1 MAKDKR
7 PALQFYIGDWKK
19 DPELRAC
26 SLAARGLWFEMI
38 CLMYESPRRGYLII
52 KDKPPSVASLA
63 RIVGADVA
71 DVGPLL
77 KELDEMG
84 VYSIEDGVIYCRRMV
99 RDAKR
104 TEIYRTNGV
113 KGGNPALVGDLV
125 NQKSNPRVNQ
135 KSNPPLKPEVIPFV
149 EDEEEECI
157 LSSGSNAVEP
167 FEVFFHA
174 YPENKRPDPGHAR
187 LHWYRK
193 NLDQHAPAIMAALAK
208 AKSNPGWAD
217 RFAPR
222 IDRWL
227 AGKPWLKATTPLDSI
242 RDARESDALMVRQL
256 PSDAVERIVEAL
268 KAKHAKFANWPKSQ
282 FVNTPPPEF
291 VAMVK
296 ENHHAA

>member
-26 SLAARGLWFEMI
+26 SLAARGLWIDML

-71 DVGPLL
+71 DIEPLL
-77 KELDEMG
+77 RELDEMG

-125 NQKSNPRVNQ
+125 NQNSNPRLNQ
-135 KSNPPLKPEVIPFV
+135 KSNPPVNREVIPFV
-149 EDEEEECI
+149 EDEDEDADAES
-157 LSSGSNAVEP
+157 LSLGSKAREP
-167 FEVFFHA
+167 FEQFFDE
-174 YPENKRPDPGHAR
+174 YPASKRPSATHAR
-187 LHWYRK
+187 LLWYRE
-193 NLDQHAPAIMAALAK
+193 NLDQHADAILKALRA
-208 AKSNPGWAD
+208 AKSDPKWV
-217 RFAPR
+217 RTYAPR

-227 AGKPWLKATTPLDSI
+227 EGRPWEAPQAAPEDPRAK
-242 RDARESDALMVRQL
+242 RDGESDAEYSLRILKMEAAH
-256 PSDAVERIVEAL
+256 AV
-268 KAKHAKFANWPKSQ
+268 
-282 FVNTPPPEF
+282 
-291 VAMVK
+291 
-296 ENHHAA
+296 